1 MKIVGSSVES
11 KWKVLFKCS
20 FLVSLK
26 VCLILYNLQ
35 LTECH
40 SIDTLLDTPKFIN
53 ENATIFHPIIS
64 PTKNSFRN
72 LSLLSDVE
80 LKDLPWWC
88 SCSAELEEVEDESEC
103 HCEGPKLATIPQ
115 DFINITRLSI
125 ANSKFKI
132 LREVGLRK
140 YAPSLKDIILMRLN
154 DFYQI
159 EPDAFKNIRH
169 LRTIYISHAPRLQ
182 FIAAETF
189 RHVSH
194 TLKTLRITHSG
205 LREVPDMKYLVNGGI
220 LSQIDFEGNQISE
233 IFEKSIRIR
242 TEQLILDNNVLTT
255 IHRAGFNGSEIGKLS
270 LKGNTKLRQIHEG
283 AFEGIESIQ
292 ELDLS
297 STSIQ
302 SLPSI
307 GLDKLEVLR
316 IQNTQSLKQI
326 PSVYMF
332 KSLVKAWLTHS
343 FHCCAF
349 KFPQR
354 HDPESFK
361 RHREL
366 INNFKSECKAKG
378 YPQSNDDDPSSFNNY
393 GLSTNINRRRRRR
406 TVETYIV
413 NDDESNITFP
423 YSSDSISQDG
433 DDIDGL
439 FHEPL
444 TFSNSSLE
452 AMCGNL
458 SINVKDVQCYPIPDV
473 LNPCE
478 DVMGSSWLRTCVWIV
493 VSLAII
499 GNVAVLVVLLTNR
512 SEFTVPKFLMCNLAL
527 ADFCMGIYL
536 MLIASIDL
544 HSMGEYFNFA
554 YDWQYGIG
562 CKTAGWLTVFAGNL
576 SVFTLTIITVERWFA
591 ITHAIYLNKRLKHRK
606 AYVIMICGWLY
617 SITIAVLPLFGISN
631 YSSTSICL
639 PMEAQ
644 DFADITYLITVL
656 ALNGLGFF
664 IVVLCYTQI
673 YFSLGK
679 ETRHKNA
686 SRGEMTVA
694 KKMALLVFT
703 NFACYAPIAF
713 FGLTALAG
721 YPLINV
727 TRAKILLVFFYP
739 LNSCANPYL
748 YAILTAQYRR
758 DLFLLLAKFG
768 ICSQRAQQ
776 YRMNSYNNP
785 THTIPLNMLSSI
797 RNSSSMKYQ
806 YRNNAIK
813 SNNNEQ
819 LLPDNTVQNECH
831 LNGKIDNNLCDET

>member
-1 MKIVGSSVES
+1 MKILGIGLES
-11 KWKVLFKCS
+11 KWKVLFKCL
-20 FLVSLK
+20 FLVSLS
-26 VCLILYNLQ
+26 LQ
-35 LTECH
+35 LVECH
-40 SIDTLLDTPKFIN
+40 SITLLDTPKFMN
-53 ENATIFHPIIS
+53 ENATIFHPLIS
-64 PTKNSFRN
+64 PSKNSFTN

-103 HCEGPKLATIPQ
+103 HCEGPKLLLIPQ

-132 LREVGLRK
+132 LRESGLRK

-154 DFYQI
+154 EFYQI
-159 EPDAFKNIRH
+159 EPEAFKNIRH

-194 TLKTLRITHSG
+194 SLKTLRITNSG
-205 LREVPDMKYLVNGGI
+205 LREVPDMRFLVNGGI

-233 IFEKSIRIR
+233 IFENSIRIS

-255 IHRAGFNGSEIGKLS
+255 IHRSSFNGSQIGKLS
-270 LKGNTKLRQIHEG
+270 LKGNTKLFKLHEL

-302 SLPSI
+302 LLPSI

-361 RHREL
+361 RHRAL
-366 INNFKSECKAKG
+366 IDNFKSECKAKG
-378 YPQSNDDDPSSFNNY
+378 YSQLNDADPTSFNNY
-393 GLSTNINRRRRRR
+393 GNSIGTNIDRRRRRKRR
-406 TVETYIV
+406 TVETYIIE
-413 NDDESNITFP
+413 DDESNITFP
-423 YSSDSISQDG
+423 YSSDSNSLDG

-444 TFSNSSLE
+444 KFSNSSLE
-452 AMCGNL
+452 ALCGNL
-458 SINVKDVQCYPIPDV
+458 SIDVKDVQCYPVPDV

-478 DVMGSSWLRTCVWIV
+478 DVMGSSWLRACVWIV

-499 GNVAVLVVLLTNR
+499 GNVAVLVVLLMNQ

-606 AYVIMICGWLY
+606 AYCIMICGWLY
-617 SITIAVLPLFGISN
+617 SITMAIMPLFGISN
-631 YSSTSICL
+631 YSSTRYVKLS
-639 PMEAQ
+639 MSSQEA
-644 DFADITYLITVL
+644 V
-656 ALNGLGFF
+656 G
-664 IVVLCYTQI
+664 
-673 YFSLGK
+673 SLF
-679 ETRHKNA
+679 N
-686 SRGEMTVA
+686 
-694 KKMALLVFT
+694 
-703 NFACYAPIAF
+703 
-713 FGLTALAG
+713 
-721 YPLINV
+721 
-727 TRAKILLVFFYP
+727 
-739 LNSCANPYL
+739 
-748 YAILTAQYRR
+748 
-758 DLFLLLAKFG
+758 
-768 ICSQRAQQ
+768 
-776 YRMNSYNNP
+776 
-785 THTIPLNMLSSI
+785 
-797 RNSSSMKYQ
+797 
-806 YRNNAIK
+806 
-813 SNNNEQ
+813 
-819 LLPDNTVQNECH
+819 
-831 LNGKIDNNLCDET
+831 